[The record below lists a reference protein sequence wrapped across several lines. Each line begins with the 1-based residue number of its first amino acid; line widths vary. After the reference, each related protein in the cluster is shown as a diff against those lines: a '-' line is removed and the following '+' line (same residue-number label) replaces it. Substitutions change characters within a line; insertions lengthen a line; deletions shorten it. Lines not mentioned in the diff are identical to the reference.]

1 MVRPPS
7 GLPEWRKRI
16 KMGNKRG
23 KTRKVNKKA
32 IPKENQ
38 ILQGLLFAVEK
49 GFNKMGKILINHSS
63 KVLFLAVHEGHDKVI
78 AMLLKNINLEKKDGA
93 TPLYMAAKRG
103 NLKVL
108 EILLKKKGIKVNM
121 ANENGRTALFIA
133 SENGHEK
140 VVELLLKKKGIAINK
155 AQSMVSLH
163 CS

>member
-1 MVRPPS
+1 
-7 GLPEWRKRI
+7 
-16 KMGNKRG
+16 
-23 KTRKVNKKA
+23 
-32 IPKENQ
+32 
-38 ILQGLLFAVEK
+38 
-49 GFNKMGKILINHSS
+49 
-63 KVLFLAVHEGHDKVI
+63 
-78 AMLLKNINLEKKDGA
+78 
-93 TPLYMAAKRG
+93 MAAKRG